1 MLDWI
6 MHIDVKM
13 GEFIA
18 LHGVWI
24 YALLFAVIFAETG
37 LVLLPLLPG
46 DTLLFA
52 AGSFAGLGLINP
64 WVLMGLLFLAA
75 VLGNTVNAWFARWV
89 YAKYGEAIFSGKVKW
104 LDHHALNATRG
115 FFDKHGGKALVL
127 ARFVP
132 VVRTFAPFVAGIA
145 GMPWRRFQ
153 LYNIVGAAVWVGSLV
168 LAGIA
173 FGNMPIVRQYLNV
186 IILIGIAVAVVPTV
200 GGLIWKLLRKN

>member
-24 YALLFAVIFAETG
+24 YALLFAVVFAETG
-37 LVLLPLLPG
+37 LVLLPFLPG

-64 WVLMGLLFLAA
+64 WVLIALLFLAA

-145 GMPWRRFQ
+145 GMPWQRFQ

-186 IILIGIAVAVVPTV
+186 IILVGIAVAVVPTV
-200 GGLIWKLLRKN
+200 GGLVWKLLRKN